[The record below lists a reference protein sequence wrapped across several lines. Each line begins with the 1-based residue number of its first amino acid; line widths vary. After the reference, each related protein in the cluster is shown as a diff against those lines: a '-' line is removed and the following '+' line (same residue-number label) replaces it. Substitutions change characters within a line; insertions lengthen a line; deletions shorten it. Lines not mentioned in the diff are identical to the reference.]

1 MTKNFIE
8 VGETYQSVCRASFEC
23 IHVDEA
29 FAWCKN
35 KHGPAYVFYLDGT
48 PFAVGPEYR
57 LLPPGPRIAKN
68 DTKLWQNI
76 NLEFCVSGYG
86 GDGTSGQLYTHEDA
100 KVAIFVP
107 EQIDKGLFDDAVIA
121 LRKEIGQCPTTRKT

>member
-35 KHGPAYVFYLDGT
+35 KHSPAYVFYLDGT

-57 LLPPGPRIAKN
+57 LLPPGPKIAKN
-68 DTKLWQNI
+68 DA
-76 NLEFCVSGYG
+76 NLYPDSNGGWAITFCHDVT
-86 GDGTSGQLYTHEDA
+86 DTNGTLYTHEDT
-100 KVAIFVP
+100 KVALFVP
-107 EQIDKGLFDDAVIA
+107 EKIA
-121 LRKEIGQCPTTRKT
+121 NGYLRDVLAEILE

>member
-8 VGETYQSVCRASFEC
+8 VGETYQSVCRARFEC

-48 PFAVGPEYR
+48 PFAVCPEYR
-57 LLPPGPRIAKN
+57 LLPPGPRISKN
-68 DTKLWQNI
+68 DTSLHDD
-76 NLEFCVSGYG
+76 VSG
-86 GDGTSGQLYTHEDA
+86 TLYTHEDA
-100 KVAIFVP
+100 KVALFVP
-107 EQIDKGLFDDAVIA
+107 EKISKDY
-121 LRKEIGQCPTTRKT
+121 LRDVLVEILEEVPE